1 MSTTPKQH
9 IAKMIDAMVKGNDA
23 EVEANFKSAVVPK
36 TAAFFGLTSDEGAAD
51 SEGRASEVDTLPGGP
66 DLDDPEVT
74 EED

>member
-23 EVEANFKSAVVPK
+23 EVEANFKSALVPK
-36 TAAFFGLTSDEGAAD
+36 TASYFGLTSDEAPPELD
-51 SEGRASEVDTLPGGP
+51 DPEVT
-66 DLDDPEVT
+66 DPEVT